1 MIEQANLCDLETIT
15 QIYNEYILEKTATA
29 DMQPVSTKE
38 REPWFKAHNNSRP
51 IFVYK
56 ENGEILGWCSLSD
69 FNSKKAYEISVEISI
84 YVTKKALGMG
94 IGKQLLSQSL
104 DEAKRLNLKNIIA
117 LIFSENKASIGLFLK
132 FGFEKWGE
140 LPNICLMDNEYKDVV
155 ILGLKL

>member
-1 MIEQANLCDLETIT
+1 MIEQANLCDLPAIT

-38 REPWFKAHNNSRP
+38 RESWFNAHGGSRP

-69 FNSKKAYEISVEISI
+69 FNPKIAYDISVEISI
-84 YVTKKALGMG
+84 YVAKKALGMG
-94 IGKQLLSQSL
+94 VGKQLLSHAI
-104 DEAKRLNLKNIIA
+104 DESRRLNLKNIIA
-117 LIFSENKASIGLFLK
+117 LIFSKNKASLGLFLK

-140 LPNICLMDNEYKDVV
+140 LPGVCLMDNEYKDVI